1 MQNVYAAAVPVYAV
15 AKRKQF
21 SDLYVQAQSAAGQVE
36 MLAKVEKPWF
46 LASRARK
53 QAYQTRQDN
62 EGQAKTVMARMD
74 TLAPT
79 LAEVTDLRQLD
90 TAITQLTD
98 AKKTLDDL
106 AASSNAAAL

>member
-1 MQNVYAAAVPVYAV
+1 
-15 AKRKQF
+15 
-21 SDLYVQAQSAAGQVE
+21 
-36 MLAKVEKPWF
+36 
-46 LASRARK
+46 
-53 QAYQTRQDN
+53 
-62 EGQAKTVMARMD
+62 MAPLD

-79 LAEVTDLRQLD
+79 LTEVTDLRQLD